1 MSAADGARAISVTF
15 EPEWDAEGPGVGRR
29 VFAVDPRVRT
39 LLRVL
44 LSYPEVRHI
53 VPDRISLDAGT
64 TSALLDSIAH
74 FLERQRWLVKRV
86 DDRLSAP

>member
-29 VFAVDPRVRT
+29 GFFAPDPRVRT

-44 LSYPEVRHI
+44 L
-53 VPDRISLDAGT
+53 
-64 TSALLDSIAH
+64 
-74 FLERQRWLVKRV
+74 
-86 DDRLSAP
+86 

>member
-1 MSAADGARAISVTF
+1 M
-15 EPEWDAEGPGVGRR
+15 
-29 VFAVDPRVRT
+29 RT

-64 TSALLDSIAH
+64 GSALLDSIAH
-74 FLERQRWLVKRV
+74 FLERQHWLVKRV
-86 DDRLSAP
+86 VIG

>member
-29 VFAVDPRVRT
+29 GFFAADPRVRT

-44 LSYPEVRHI
+44 LSYAEVRHI

-64 TSALLDSIAH
+64 GSALLDNIAH
-74 FLERQRWLVKRV
+74 FLERQHWLVKRV
-86 DDRLSAP
+86 VIG

>member
-1 MSAADGARAISVTF
+1 MGGADGARAISVTF
-15 EPEWDAEGPGVGRR
+15 EAEWNTEGPGVGRGGF
-29 VFAVDPRVRT
+29 FAADPRART

-64 TSALLDSIAH
+64 GPALLDSIAH
-74 FLERQRWLVKRV
+74 FLERQHWLVKRV
-86 DDRLSAP
+86 AIH

>member
-1 MSAADGARAISVTF
+1 MIAVGAAARTLWVTF
-15 EPEWDAEGPGVGRR
+15 EPAWDPEQPDAGRDG
-29 VFAVDPRVRT
+29 FLAPDPRVRT

-53 VPDRISLDAGT
+53 APDRISLDAAAGPM
-64 TSALLDSIAH
+64 LLETISH

-86 DDRLSAP
+86 AID